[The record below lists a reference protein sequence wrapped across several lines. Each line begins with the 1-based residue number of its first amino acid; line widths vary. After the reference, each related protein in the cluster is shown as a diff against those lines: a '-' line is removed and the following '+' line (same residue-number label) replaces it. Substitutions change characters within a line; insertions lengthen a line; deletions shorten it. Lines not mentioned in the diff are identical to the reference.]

1 MSSDPKPVG
10 ARPSREESNP
20 FDTDT
25 GNSGQEYHRDR
36 EQELIDAEEDNP
48 DRSNAARAGDDRDAA
63 APPEAGQRAWIDP
76 QTGAVH
82 GAGAGAGGGNPGE
95 DYDSDA
101 PGGSGYPRTGVEDVG
116 SKDDRTGLTGKDS
129 PPRHR

>member
-1 MSSDPKPVG
+1 MSSDPQPVDAGRIG
-10 ARPSREESNP
+10 AESDP

-25 GNSGQEYHRDR
+25 GYSGQEYHRDR
-36 EQELIDAEEDNP
+36 EQEQVGAEGDNP
-48 DRSNAARAGDDRDAA
+48 ARSNAGRVGDDRDVA
-63 APPEAGQRAWIDP
+63 APPEAGHRARIDP

-101 PGGSGYPRTGVEDVG
+101 QGGSGYPRTGVEDVG
-116 SKDDRTGLTGKDS
+116 SKDG
-129 PPRHR
+129 